1 MDTEKQRLKE
11 ELLAKYGKA
20 LDEILVKPMV
30 TLEEMEDA
38 VAETKAELGRELL
51 EKMVDIKKTQDKK
64 KR

>member
-1 MDTEKQRLKE
+1 MDLDKQRLKE